1 MVPETA
7 WFDLATKQRPAGTYH
22 ARMAAK
28 NPLRTLAADRRR
40 HERIALELTSLPTA
54 AGREYRVQAYLDRW
68 LAARSRSLV
77 WQRDD
82 DGNLLINSKKRPATR
97 TAPLLITAH
106 LDHPAFVVSRI
117 IDDRTI
123 EAEFR
128 GGVHD
133 PYFDA
138 ARLEFHD
145 ATDQIVK
152 GRIESLAP
160 ISKTRLFK
168 VATVRLSKRLPA
180 LSIGDVGRWAFP
192 APAITGKGS
201 KRLLKTH
208 ACDDLAA
215 AAAALCAFDR
225 IRKRRGMEHV
235 GLLFTVAE
243 EVGFIGAIG
252 AATNGLIKKNARL
265 VCLEN
270 SRSFP
275 ESPIGGGPIVRVGDR
290 MTVFSPELTNEISN
304 LMMAH
309 AAKNSSFRWQRKLMA
324 GGACE
329 ATAFSAFGFQSTC
342 LCLPLG
348 NYHNMQAIDEVQ
360 AGHRPAKVGREFV
373 SIEDYHGLI
382 EMLEITAAG
391 LDRKSGATPLEAR
404 LRSLRDRH
412 HVVLS

>member
-1 MVPETA
+1 M
-7 WFDLATKQRPAGTYH
+7 
-22 ARMAAK
+22 
-28 NPLRTLAADRRR
+28 
-40 HERIALELTSLPTA
+40 
-54 AGREYRVQAYLDRW
+54 
-68 LAARSRSLV
+68 
-77 WQRDD
+77 
-82 DGNLLINSKKRPATR
+82 
-97 TAPLLITAH
+97 
-106 LDHPAFVVSRI
+106 VSRI

-138 ARLEFHD
+138 ARVEFHD
-145 ATDQIVK
+145 AADQVVK
-152 GRIESLAP
+152 GRIESLAQ

-180 LSIGDVGRWAFP
+180 LSIGDIGRWAFP
-192 APAITGKGS
+192 APALTGKGRD
-201 KRLLKTH
+201 RLLKTH

-252 AATNGLIKKNARL
+252 AATNGLVKKNARL

-275 ESPIGGGPIVRVGDR
+275 ESPIGDGPIVRVGDR
-290 MTVFSPELTNEISN
+290 MTVFSPGLTNEISD
-304 LMMAH
+304 LMMAY
-309 AAKNSSFRWQRKLMA
+309 AADHSTFRWQRKLMA

>member
-1 MVPETA
+1 
-7 WFDLATKQRPAGTYH
+7 
-22 ARMAAK
+22 MAAK
-28 NPLRTLAADRRR
+28 NPLRTLATDRRR

-77 WQRDD
+77 WQRDH
-82 DGNLLINSKKRPATR
+82 DGNLLVNSKKRPTTR
-97 TAPLLITAH
+97 TPPLLITAH

-133 PYFDA
+133 PYFDG

-145 ATDQIVK
+145 ATNQIVK

-192 APAITGKGS
+192 AAAITGRGS

-243 EVGFIGAIG
+243 EVGFVGAIG
-252 AATNGLIKKNARL
+252 AATNGLVKKNARL

-290 MTVFSPELTNEISN
+290 MTVFSPGLTNEIST

-309 AAKNSSFRWQRKLMA
+309 AAANPKFKWQRKLMA

-329 ATAFSAFGFQSTC
+329 ATAFSAFGFHSTC

-360 AGHRPAKVGREFV
+360 AGRRPAKVGREYISV
-373 SIEDYHGLI
+373 EDLHGLV
-382 EMLEITAAG
+382 EMLEVVANG
-391 LDRKSGATPLEAR
+391 LDAPDKATPLPER
-404 LRSLRDRH
+404 LRTLRRKH
-412 HVVLS
+412 EIVLNG

>member
-1 MVPETA
+1 
-7 WFDLATKQRPAGTYH
+7 
-22 ARMAAK
+22 MAAK
-28 NPLRTLAADRRR
+28 NHFRTLSADRRR
-40 HERIALELTSLPTA
+40 HERIALELTTLPTA
-54 AGREYRVQAYLDRW
+54 AGREHRVQAYVDRW

-77 WQRDD
+77 WRRDG
-82 DGNLLINSKKRPATR
+82 DGNLLINSKKRPAGR

-106 LDHPAFVVSRI
+106 LDHPAFVVRHLV
-117 IDDRTI
+117 DDRTI

-133 PYFDA
+133 PYFENA
-138 ARLEFHD
+138 KLEFHD
-145 ATDQIVK
+145 ADDRIVR

-160 ISKTRLFK
+160 ADGERLFK
-168 VATVRLSKRLPA
+168 VATIRLSRRLPSLA
-180 LSIGDVGRWAFP
+180 VGDVGRWAFP
-192 APAITGKGS
+192 AAAITGRGS
-201 KRLLKTH
+201 KRLLKTN

-243 EVGFIGAIG
+243 EVGFVGAIG
-252 AATNGLIKKNARL
+252 AATNGLVKKNARL

-290 MTVFSPELTNEISN
+290 MTVFSPGLTNEIST

-309 AAKNSSFRWQRKLMA
+309 AAANPKFKWQRKLMA

-360 AGHRPAKVGREFV
+360 AGRRPAKVGREFISV
-373 SIEDYHGLI
+373 EDLHGLI
-382 EMLEITAAG
+382 EMLEVVAGG
-391 LDRKSGATPLEAR
+391 LDASTAGGPLPQR
-404 LRSLRDRH
+404 LRALRRRNKI
-412 HVVLS
+412 VLDG

>member
-7 WFDLATKQRPAGTYH
+7 WSDLATKQRPAGTYH
-22 ARMAAK
+22 TPMAAK

-40 HERIALELTSLPTA
+40 HERIALELTALPTA

-77 WQRDD
+77 WQRDGD
-82 DGNLLINSKKRPATR
+82 RNLLITSKKRPTTR

-145 ATDQIVK
+145 ANDQIVK

-168 VATVRLSKRLPA
+168 VATVRLSKRHPA

-201 KRLLKTH
+201 KRLLKTN

-290 MTVFSPELTNEISN
+290 MTVFSPGLTNEISN

-391 LDRKSGATPLEAR
+391 LDRKSGTTPLEAR

-412 HVVLS
+412 RVVLS